1 MRSMHNLIPQEVFK
15 QFLLNGAETI
25 RNVKKSAAPTTLAK
39 FELFKAPPESF
50 DKGLSESKDR
60 QNAARALIKA
70 LAVTFHGED
79 GLSKA
84 GVTTSLGY
92 NFYDLRAPVRLSYPV
107 NVPFRNML
115 QRVGRENDGY
125 GTAAHWKATR
135 NPGIVYAGVTEGQR
149 NAIATPDENDYTAS
163 YKEIG
168 VERGAT
174 FTSQFAGEGFADNV
188 ADEHIRGLHELW
200 LQEEGLM
207 LNGNS
212 GTATGNNGFAL
223 GTANTPTGVLA
234 AGTGFTTGATVS
246 AAVVF
251 LTAMGNPQNTQ
262 YGYGVYP
269 SVANGITPSYVRT
282 NADGSTN
289 TINGGTSAISAMSA
303 VLTTT
308 GGNNQVTFSVVGKTG
323 VYGYAWFINT
333 TDATAPTL
341 ANARL
346 AAITFYPS
354 YTATAAA
361 TGTQTGAAAGLNV
374 DHSYNATD
382 FDGLLTYAAS
392 TPGATYVDL
401 KGASLTSQKNGRV
414 TEVESILE
422 TIWLNYQTGV
432 DAIWASADAAVALD
446 SAIRYSGTTPSAFRF
461 EYTRD
466 GQNNLLGGFV
476 VSAYQSRF
484 GMGMNGANA
493 IPIRIHPMLPA
504 GTLYFDVHQNPYPQ
518 SRAPYVRAM
527 LVQRDYYSIEWP
539 IDTRQWTF
547 GTYTHEVLAHEFPW
561 LPAVLTGIG
570 LFNQSN

>member
-1 MRSMHNLIPQEVFK
+1 MRSMHNIIPQEVFK
-15 QFLLNGAETI
+15 NHLLHSAETV
-25 RNVKKSAAPTTLAK
+25 RDVKKSASPVTLAK
-39 FELFKAPPESF
+39 FELFKQSPANFEKGIEESR
-50 DKGLSESKDR
+50 DR
-60 QNAARALIKA
+60 QNAARALIKGMA
-70 LAVTFHGED
+70 DAVH
-79 GLSKA
+79 LHKA

-92 NFYDLRAPVRLSYPV
+92 NFFDLRGPARLSYPV

-168 VERGAT
+168 VERGAS
-174 FTSQFAGEGFADNV
+174 FTSQFAGEGFTDNV

-212 GTATGNNGFAL
+212 GTATGNNGFVL
-223 GTANTPTGVLA
+223 GVANTPVGALTLPA
-234 AGTGFTTGATVS
+234 APGFATGATVS

-262 YGYGVYP
+262 YGYGVFP
-269 SVANGITPSYVRT
+269 SVANGLTPTYVRT

-289 TINGGTSAISAMSA
+289 TVNGGTSAISAMSN
-303 VLTTT
+303 VVTTT
-308 GGNNQVTFSVVGKTG
+308 AGNGSVTFTVASKNGT
-323 VYGYAWFINT
+323 YGYAWFLNT
-333 TDATAPTL
+333 TDAAAPTL
-341 ANARL
+341 ANAKL
-346 AAITFYPS
+346 AAITLSATF
-354 YTATAAA
+354 TATAAA
-361 TGTQTGAAAGLNV
+361 VGVQPGSAAGLNV
-374 DHSYNATD
+374 DHSFNATD

-392 TPGATYVDL
+392 TAGATYVDL

-414 TEVESILE
+414 TEVEAILE
-422 TIWLNYQTGV
+422 AIWVNYQTGV

-446 SAIRYSGTTPSAFRF
+446 QAVRYGGTQASAYRF
-461 EYTRD
+461 DYTRD
-466 GQNNLLGGFV
+466 GQSGLLGGFV

-484 GMGMNGANA
+484 GMGMNGAAA

-504 GTLYFDVHQNPYPQ
+504 GTLYFDVHNNPYPQ

-539 IDTRQWTF
+539 IVTRQWTF

-570 LFNQSN
+570 LFTQSN